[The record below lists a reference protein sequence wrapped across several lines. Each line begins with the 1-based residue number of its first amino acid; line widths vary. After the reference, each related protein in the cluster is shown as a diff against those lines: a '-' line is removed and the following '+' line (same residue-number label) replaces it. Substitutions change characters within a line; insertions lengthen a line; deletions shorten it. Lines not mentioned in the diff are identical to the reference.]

1 MKKDIAI
8 PEVTDVGI
16 AIVREK
22 DEETKEYVWNVYL
35 LNLKNKEVLVNT
47 FVSSKGY
54 GLINNERKKTVQV
67 NYFLKDIQP
76 QTGKIIEPIIEE
88 VFALSNEYFLTFY
101 INGVIHD
108 KKFVFVAGSIKQEHL
123 TTIHILGKKGVLIK

>member
-1 MKKDIAI
+1 MKKDIQI

-22 DEETKEYVWNVYL
+22 DIETAEYVWNVYL
-35 LNLKNKEVLVNT
+35 LNLKEDHTLVNA

-54 GLINNERKKTVQV
+54 GIINNERKRTAQV

-76 QTGKIIEPIIEE
+76 QTGKLIEPIIEE
-88 VFALSNEYFLTFY
+88 VFVLSNEYFLTFY

-108 KKFVFVAGSIKQEHL
+108 KKFVFVAGAIKEEHL
-123 TTIHILGKKGVLIK
+123 TIIHTLGKKVF

>member
-1 MKKDIAI
+1 MKKDINI

-22 DEETKEYVWNVYL
+22 DIATQKYVWNVYL
-35 LNLKNKEVLVNT
+35 LNLKDKDVLVNT

-54 GLINNERKKTVQV
+54 GLINNERKRTAQV
-67 NYFLKDIQP
+67 NYFLKDIPP
-76 QTGKIIEPIIEE
+76 QTGKIIEPIVEE

-108 KKFVFVAGSIKQEHL
+108 KKFVFVAGSIKEEHL
-123 TTIHILGKKGVLIK
+123 TTVHILGKRGVLIK